1 MRSGQRMTIY
11 HGFHSVTDCFR
22 TAFHQLENTKV
33 TNEQRVL
40 EVKIERT
47 FQQLTEISQER
58 VKGNWVRLG

>member
-1 MRSGQRMTIY
+1 MTIY
-11 HGFHSVTDCFR
+11 HGFHSVTDFFR